1 MNERFVQFSSLY
13 FNLVEP
19 ESLYLCCQQ
28 TTRKESYMNIS
39 QIKIGE
45 KCRILQFDSDETI
58 KGQIGIVEKINI
70 SQYPSATYI
79 TLLLN
84 DDSHINIPQTEL
96 APILSIDDFDKIY
109 ASQKILQTYEDIMI
123 ETIESI
129 LHLLNKHYVYNMQYE
144 FDYDKTRLYVTGE
157 DENGNSVI
165 AESFPLRYLYE
176 ENWYQEYREKL
187 CKEAK
192 TEINVNERIKDDYEY
207 QEYIRL
213 KKKFEHES
221 ECAE

>member
-1 MNERFVQFSSLY
+1 
-13 FNLVEP
+13 
-19 ESLYLCCQQ
+19 
-28 TTRKESYMNIS
+28 MNIS
-39 QIKIGE
+39 QIKIGG
-45 KCRILQFDSDETI
+45 KYRILQFNSDEAI
-58 KGQIGIVEKINI
+58 KGQIGIAEKINI

-79 TLLLN
+79 TLLL
-84 DDSHINIPQTEL
+84 DDNSHINIPQTEL

-109 ASQKILQTYEDIMI
+109 ASQKILQTYEDIMM

-129 LHLLNKHYVYNMQYE
+129 LRLLNKRYVYNIQYE

-157 DENGNSVI
+157 DEDDDSAI

-176 ENWYQEYREKL
+176 ENWYQEYQEELR
-187 CKEAK
+187 KEAQ
-192 TEINVNERIKDDYEY
+192 TEIKTNERIEDDYEY

-221 ECAE
+221 ECDE